1 MIKLVKHGN
10 NEIEIM
16 NESSTQPIESIFFSY
31 STAVA
36 GLDDKGFFKTAQKY
50 SSTTTK
56 HINKWLTKN
65 NAFPFDKVRVLTQ
78 KEIELKLEV

>member
-36 GLDDKGFFKTAQKY
+36 GLDNKGFFKTAQKY

-56 HINKWLTKN
+56 HINKWLDKN
-65 NAFPFDKVRVLTQ
+65 NAIDTVRTVKQ
-78 KEIELKLEV
+78 SEINEKIKT